1 MNQDYSLDIMLRKLD
16 TKIKTLET
24 NPNVTGAEVAKTV
37 DFYKNVIKLGNY
49 TQEQLVEFE
58 DRLKVFAPNLSSST
72 IELEDNEIPKL
83 SEISPKNYK
92 VNKGKMIAAISGSVI
107 TIAIASVAGC
117 TARKNN
123 ETVEPQAVVENQI
136 EETETK
142 KIEFTEMSKE
152 TIEYCD
158 KIVLGINN
166 SISKGFKVTESNKEQ
181 MAKKFVNYMN
191 LINMDKLTAD
201 EWATYY
207 QDGNITARDI
217 INDYWEIE
225 TIFEKIITVSETKEE
240 TINFDLFF
248 NKTDAKLLSDAED
261 MIIKINTSTGAERKN
276 AIKEMH
282 DFIIDTLTITENSMQ
297 YSDVA
302 LNTFRGVF
310 VNSFDV
316 LSNGNSITDEEEH
329 MIFTVFAN
337 CNNIDVNNVKVEDR
351 TINSLQSKFEIY
363 MIDKLEK
370 MLSKETVEEVNPYDS
385 INKMAEYISNKIDI
399 SLYKETR
406 DYVEYQEARFI
417 KDTPKT
423 VTKKSKNDSGVSD
436 GKGGNIA
443 NSQFEKYGIDPS
455 SANAKSQL
463 EKAVQEEYEK
473 EAEKNKVHTDLDGTV
488 VDPATRDYWVQ
499 EGANDCNKNVFNPDR
514 VPELYKD
521 SYVLGWNAANDAKK
535 SINNDNSIS
544 NTYEDV
550 KDQVVESNTT
560 IVEEDYTGDVPSNNV
575 NPQPSETIEEQP
587 YIEDDNTFIEFEP
600 VEEEPE
606 TIEETIEYVSED
618 NSNSEVSETIEEYDY
633 TASIKNLKSLREEL
647 LNMSNV
653 YTEEVSKIR
662 C

>member
-310 VNSFDV
+310 VNPFDV

-370 MLSKETVEEVNPYDS
+370 MLSKETAEEVNPYDS
-385 INKMAEYISNKIDI
+385 INKMAEYVSNKIDI

>member
-310 VNSFDV
+310 VNPFDV

-370 MLSKETVEEVNPYDS
+370 MLSKETAEEVNPYDS
-385 INKMAEYISNKIDI
+385 INKMAEYVSNKIDI

-653 YTEEVSKIR
+653 YTEEVSKTR

>member
-370 MLSKETVEEVNPYDS
+370 MLSKETAEEVNPYDS
-385 INKMAEYISNKIDI
+385 INKMAEYVSNKIDI